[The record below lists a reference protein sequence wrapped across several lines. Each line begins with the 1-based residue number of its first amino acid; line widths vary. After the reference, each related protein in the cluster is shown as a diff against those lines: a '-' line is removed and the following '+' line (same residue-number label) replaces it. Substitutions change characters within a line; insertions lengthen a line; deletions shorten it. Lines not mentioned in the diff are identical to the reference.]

1 MSIPLVTQPQTIV
14 DVLPPVQPTADAVK
28 RAEVARVLNELDI
41 NDSNSILFFGSK
53 AQKQLASVSDEMLD
67 GVKNKDIGEAG
78 KTLNEAVMT
87 LKGFNIDALDP
98 TRKKTLMERMFGSNK
113 PVQKFAMRYQEVGK
127 QIDAITDR
135 LEERKT
141 ELLTDVTWLDRL
153 YNANLDYFRLL
164 EVYIA
169 AAQQR
174 LTQLDQEEIPA
185 LEREINASGDVLIS
199 QRMRDLRAARDE
211 LDRRLHDLLLTR
223 QVTLQSLPSI
233 RLVQENDKGLISK
246 INSTLANTVPLWR
259 QQLAQMITI
268 HRSGEAAKSVK
279 AATDLT
285 NELLLQNARNLKIA
299 NAQVRGE
306 LERGVFDIGAVKQAN
321 QLLIE
326 TIEDSLRIA
335 DEGKRKRA
343 EAYEA
348 LKGCEAELRRSLEA
362 ARAREISPP
371 VPPRIAA

>member
-1 MSIPLVTQPQTIV
+1 MSVPLVVPNVVETT
-14 DVLPPVQPTADAVK
+14 LPPAQPLDAQK
-28 RAEVARVLNELDI
+28 RADVARVLNELDI
-41 NDSNSILFFGSK
+41 GDSNSILFFGSK
-53 AQKQLASVSDEMLD
+53 AQKQLAAISDEMLD
-67 GVKNKDIGEAG
+67 GVKNKDLGEAG
-78 KTLNEAVMT
+78 RTLNQAVMT
-87 LKGFNIDALDP
+87 LKGFNLDTLDP
-98 TRKKTLMERMFGSNK
+98 NRKRSLMERMFGSNK
-113 PVQKFAMRYQEVGK
+113 PVQKFALRYQEVGK
-127 QIDAITDR
+127 QIDSITDR

-141 ELLTDVTWLDRL
+141 ELLNDVTWLDRL
-153 YNANLDYFRLL
+153 YGANLDYFRLL

-169 AAQQR
+169 AAEER
-174 LTQLDQEEIPA
+174 LAKLDREEIPA
-185 LEREINASGDVLIS
+185 LEREVSSSTDVLVS
-199 QRMRDLRAARDE
+199 QRLRDLRAARDE

-285 NELLLQNARNLKIA
+285 NDLLLQNARNLKVA

-306 LERGVFDIGAVKQAN
+306 LERGVFDIEAVKQAN

-343 EAYEA
+343 EAFTV
-348 LKGCEAELRRSLEA
+348 LKACEAELRRSLES
-362 ARAREISPP
+362 ARAREIQPP
-371 VPPRIAA
+371 APPKIAA

>member
-1 MSIPLVTQPQTIV
+1 MSIPLQPQAPSEIM
-14 DVLPPVQPTADAVK
+14 PPLQSADALK

-67 GVKNKDIGEAG
+67 GVKSKDLGEAG

-87 LKGFNIDALDP
+87 LKGFNIDELNPD
-98 TRKKTLMERMFGSNK
+98 RKKTLMERFFGSNK
-113 PVQKFAMRYQEVGK
+113 PIAQFALRYQEVGK

-141 ELLTDVTWLDRL
+141 ELLNDVTWLDRL
-153 YNANLDYFRLL
+153 YGANLDYFRLL

-169 AAQQR
+169 AAQER
-174 LTQLDQEEIPA
+174 LGQLDQGEIPA
-185 LEREINASGDVLIS
+185 LEREIELSGDVLVS
-199 QRMRDLRAARDE
+199 QRMRDLRSSRDE

-285 NELLLQNARNLKIA
+285 NDLLVQNARNLKIA

-306 LERGVFDIGAVKQAN
+306 LERGVFDIAAVKQAN

-343 EAYEA
+343 EAYDV
-348 LKGCEAELRRSLEA
+348 LKSCEAELRRSLES
-362 ARAREISPP
+362 ARAREINPP
-371 VPPRIAA
+371 APPKIAAY

>member
-1 MSIPLVTQPQTIV
+1 MSIPLIATSVAAPE
-14 DVLPPVQPTADAVK
+14 VLPPVIPSADALK
-28 RAEVARVLNELDI
+28 RAEIKRVLNELDI

-98 TRKKTLMERMFGSNK
+98 TRKKTLVERMFGSNK
-113 PVQKFAMRYQEVGK
+113 PVQKFALRYQEVGK

-153 YNANLDYFRLL
+153 YGANLDYFRGL
-164 EVYIA
+164 EIYIA
-169 AAQQR
+169 AAEER
-174 LTQLDQEEIPA
+174 LQQLDAQEIPA
-185 LEREINASGDVLIS
+185 LEREIQASGDVLIS

-268 HRSGEAAKSVK
+268 YRSGEAAKSVK

-285 NELLLQNARNLKIA
+285 NSLLLQNARNLKTA
-299 NAQVRGE
+299 NAQVRAE
-306 LERGVFDIGAVKQAN
+306 LERGVFDIAAVKQAN

-335 DEGKRKRA
+335 DEGKQKRLD
-343 EAYEA
+343 AYA
-348 LKGCEAELRRSLEA
+348 VLKLCEAELRRSLES
-362 ARAREISPP
+362 ARAREITPP
-371 VPPRIAA
+371 TPPKIAA

>member
-1 MSIPLVTQPQTIV
+1 MSIPLVAQPEIIQ
-14 DVLPPVQPTADAVK
+14 DVLPPVQPTADAAK

-174 LTQLDQEEIPA
+174 LEQLDREEIPA
-185 LEREINASGDVLIS
+185 LEREINSSGDVLIS

-343 EAYEA
+343 EAYEV

-371 VPPRIAA
+371 SPPRIAA